1 MLSQSHGNSKS
12 ERGFSMNKIL
22 LESHGYTTDNDTVA
36 TLRVVKDSIRKEG
49 GVDKFPITRKLLDY
63 FFNHM
68 QSTRS
73 IFHQVE
79 GKMKKKEISKFI
91 KKLLQLLLRN
101 ESKNLKQLEI
111 KLKSACC
118 KWKLQ
123 AKSSLMVTGILVLH

>member
-1 MLSQSHGNSKS
+1 
-12 ERGFSMNKIL
+12 MNKIL

-36 TLRVVKDSIRKEG
+36 TLRVVKDSTRKEG

-91 KKLLQLLLRN
+91 KKLLQLLLRH

-118 KWKLQ
+118 K
-123 AKSSLMVTGILVLH
+123 